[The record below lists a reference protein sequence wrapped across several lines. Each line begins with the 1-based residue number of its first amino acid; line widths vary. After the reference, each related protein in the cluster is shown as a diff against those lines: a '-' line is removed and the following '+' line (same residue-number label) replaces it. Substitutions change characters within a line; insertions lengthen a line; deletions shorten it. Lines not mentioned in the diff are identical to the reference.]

1 MATVAELEDAL
12 KNADAAGDTEAAT
25 ALADELF
32 RMQSSQPRAP
42 TQPPAAPAKP
52 KAGLLDRAQALASG
66 VVPGLAS
73 AFTLP
78 TEVGANV
85 LDIGNAALGAGYLG
99 ANKFI
104 RAIGQPSL
112 QADIPAFVRPVDRSK
127 YLGTQANTELQ
138 LNKIGVDTQPRRP
151 DDSVSRGL
159 NIAGRLAGG
168 ILSGGVYN
176 KLGIPS
182 GITPRPGAIPPA
194 AAPPGTPV
202 GGPPGAPP
210 PPGYA
215 GPGAPLGGVPPATP
229 PAPPPAGAPG
239 GAALPAPIGLNATER
254 ATLEAGER
262 LGLKFTPGA
271 RTGSPTL
278 RQLEAKLESVPAT
291 SGPFFGIAKNNQ
303 KVVNREFL
311 KAIGEQ
317 GDEVSSAALAN
328 ASRRIGGVFDEAA
341 ANNKTV
347 YDNDLQTALTQIE
360 RNASAELQPAEFGQI
375 QKQLENL
382 LEKAAQ
388 TGSIDGAAFQNA
400 FSGLGRMTQ
409 NASAGVG
416 FYARQ
421 VREALQDALIRS
433 VGPQQAA
440 KLKNARD
447 QYRIL
452 VTAENRV
459 GAIDVGAGNVKPG
472 LLGNAFANSDK
483 GGYLRGY
490 NDTGLYDVLRAANT
504 KSFGPIVGNS
514 GTATRLG
521 QFPDSLYRATVN
533 AGGNLATR
541 AYLNTPPGVLAG
553 GVKAG
558 NATNELVRDM
568 IGIPRQNAPPII
580 IGLDAA
586 EEELRKGLYQ

>member
-1 MATVAELEDAL
+1 MATLAELEDAL
-12 KNADAAGDTEAAT
+12 ANADAAGDTEAAT
-25 ALADELF
+25 ALADEIV
-32 RMQSSQPRAP
+32 RMQAQPTAK
-42 TQPPAAPAKP
+42 AAPANP
-52 KAGLLDRAQALASG
+52 PATLGDRAAAAAGG
-66 VVPGLAS
+66 VTAGLAS
-73 AFTLP
+73 AVTLP
-78 TEVGANV
+78 FDTLANV
-85 LDIGNAALGAGYLG
+85 VDIGNAAVGAGFLG

-112 QADIPAFVRPVDRSK
+112 KADIPTFIKPLDRK
-127 YLGTQANTELQ
+127 QYLGTLQNTEGL
-138 LNKIGVDTQPRRP
+138 LNRIGAETAPRRP
-151 DDSVSRGL
+151 DDKTSRYL
-159 NIAGRLAGG
+159 NIAGRLGGG
-168 ILSGGVYN
+168 ILGGSVYN
-176 KLGIPS
+176 KLPIPS
-182 GITPRPGAIPPA
+182 GITPRPGAPPA
-194 AAPPGTPV
+194 NAAPPGTPV
-202 GGPPGAPP
+202 GGRPGAVPP
-210 PPGYA
+210 PTQAPPA
-215 GPGAPLGGVPPATP
+215 GPLGGAPLATP

-239 GAALPAPIGLNATER
+239 GAPLPAPIGLNTTEQ
-254 ATLEAGER
+254 ATLAAGER

-271 RTGSPTL
+271 RAGSPTL
-278 RQLEAKLESVPAT
+278 RQVEAKLESLPAT
-291 SGPFFGIAKNNQ
+291 SGPFFSIAKNNQ

-311 KAIGEQ
+311 KAIGES

-328 ASRRIGGVFDEAA
+328 ASKRIGGVFDEAA
-341 ANNKTV
+341 ANNKIA
-347 YDNDLQTALTQIE
+347 YDNDLQSALTNIE

-382 LEKAAQ
+382 LAKAAQ
-388 TGSIDGAAFQNA
+388 TGDIDGAAFQNA

-416 FYARQ
+416 YYARQ
-421 VREALQDALIRS
+421 LREALQDALIRS
-433 VGPQQAA
+433 AGPKQAS

-521 QFPDSLYRATVN
+521 GFPDSLYRATVN

-541 AYLNTPPGVLAG
+541 AYLATPPGVLAG

-558 NATNELVRDM
+558 NATSELVRDM
-568 IGIPRQNAPPII
+568 IGIPRANAPPII

-586 EEELRKGLYQ
+586 EDELRKGLYQ